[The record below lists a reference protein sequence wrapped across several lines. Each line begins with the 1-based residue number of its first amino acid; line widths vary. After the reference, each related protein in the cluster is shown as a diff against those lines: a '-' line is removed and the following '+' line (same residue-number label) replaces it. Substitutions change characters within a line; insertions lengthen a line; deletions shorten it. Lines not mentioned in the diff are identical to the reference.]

1 MIPSKRTLRGLAAF
15 STALGVVGLAA
26 ISAASCN
33 VYDASLLL
41 PADTGPS
48 AERGA
53 GIGFWSGPADQPSS
67 CFSARYP
74 RPEDRPAASGGAALA
89 PIFLG
94 LLTLNTGTLDARG
107 EPSADAWRN
116 VGFDLD
122 GTCTG
127 SETCDTGGQT
137 PLGCKPVAAAVPL
150 DGAYCRDN
158 NFGKLSYLATTA
170 PETSEGYG
178 LTGDGFSC
186 ALCVGAY
193 NYLFRLT
200 GYNGEAND
208 DSVRVD
214 LYPSPGL
221 DTLLPWD
228 CKDKDWKKNPCFLPD
243 DKWQIRE
250 DVLVGAPSGTGDLPA
265 SKLFDANAY
274 VRENTLVV
282 TLPDNTLFWFP
293 GERRVATAF
302 PVTLRKGVVSAK
314 IERGKDGIWRATDGI
329 IAGRTSAADVL
340 KGFRL
345 IGVCEND
352 KNYPFL
358 QDFISKNVDVLANGD
373 RNPDLPC
380 DAISVGMPFTAIQAT
395 PGRPTKVRELVECQK
410 PGSDA
415 GADTGAPIPDAQA
428 QDAGGD

>member
-1 MIPSKRTLRGLAAF
+1 MLSKRTLRGLAAL
-15 STALGVVGLAA
+15 STGFGVLLLAA
-26 ISAASCN
+26 LPAASCN
-33 VYDASLLL
+33 VYDSSLLL
-41 PADTGPS
+41 PADTGPE
-48 AERGA
+48 APRGA

-67 CFSARYP
+67 CFSARFP
-74 RPEDRPAASGGAALA
+74 RPEDRPAPSGGAALA

-94 LLTLNTGTLDARG
+94 LLTLNTGTLDAQG
-107 EPSADAWRN
+107 KPSPDAWRN

-228 CKDKDWKKNPCFLPD
+228 CKTDDWKKHPCFLPD

-250 DVLVGAPSGTGDLPA
+250 DVLVGAPSGAGDLPA

-274 VRENTLVV
+274 VRDQTLVV
-282 TLPDNTLFWFP
+282 TLPDDTLFWFP

-302 PVTLRKGVVSAK
+302 PVTLRT
-314 IERGKDGIWRATDGI
+314 R
-329 IAGRTSAADVL
+329 AADVL

-358 QDFISKNVDVLANGD
+358 QDFISKNVDVLANGG
-373 RNPDLPC
+373 RNPDAPC
-380 DAISVGMPFTAIQAT
+380 DAISVGMPFTAIQVT
-395 PGRPTKVRELVECQK
+395 PGRPTKVNELVECQK

-415 GADTGAPIPDAQA
+415 GPPDAGAPDAQPH
-428 QDAGGD
+428 DAGSD